1 MLASLRKTIGRAGRT
16 CLTVGAAAALVAAGA
31 GGYAL
36 HSGPGQAAAA
46 NAKLDAA
53 IFAAGDA
60 ATAEQLKWQC
70 GPAGPAKLF
79 KKQKSIGRL
88 RACVGTDGTYLYEL
102 GVLIGAKASLKEQV
116 ALVVKKTNQADIGGY
131 HFSPDCTT
139 YLCVFAVAVNMH
151 SHAKF
156 TVLPEWFRE
165 SGNYQSSG
173 PETPFIRS

>member
-1 MLASLRKTIGRAGRT
+1 MLASLRTRIGRAGKT
-16 CLTVGAAAALVAAGA
+16 CLAAGAAAALVAAGA

-36 HSGPGQAAAA
+36 RSGTGHAGSASM
-46 NAKLDAA
+46 KLDAA

-60 ATAEQLKWQC
+60 ATAHTLMWQC

-79 KKQKSIGRL
+79 KKQKSVGRL
-88 RACVGTDGTYLYEL
+88 RACIGTDGTYLYEL
-102 GVLIGAKASLKEQV
+102 GVLIGAKGSLKEQV
-116 ALVVKKTNQADIGGY
+116 ALVVKKTNQQDIGGY
-131 HFSPDCTT
+131 HFSPDCTG

-156 TVLPEWFRE
+156 TVLPEWFLGG
-165 SGNYQSSG
+165 GNYQSSG